1 MHREFADDAL
11 DRETI
16 QSRAFRFQQW
26 PQTTSASTGDSA
38 DSWLSSDDWVCR
50 DRRSRYDQAVRDV
63 VAGMTCP
70 GAIGFDWIAIGLGG
84 VSWLISWPRKK
95 LIKQQLPI
103 GR

>member
-1 MHREFADDAL
+1 MIKDSRHLLTECFRDA
-11 DRETI
+11 
-16 QSRAFRFQQW
+16 
-26 PQTTSASTGDSA
+26 
-38 DSWLSSDDWVCR
+38 
-50 DRRSRYDQAVRDV
+50 